1 MARPDIGKIGGTNMK
16 FFTEID
22 KTGNIAVDDMI
33 LVKDI
38 PATAGSKMLEN
49 FVPLFDAEVV
59 SRIKNAGLKLA
70 GKTAVGELGLSAFN
84 GNKNDIPCDISLNV
98 DLNGTPRR
106 MAAVCDKI
114 FIKPTYGTVSRY
126 GVIACVSSAETVGVT
141 AETADKCAEI
151 LSIISGYDEKDG
163 TSLPTEKYV
172 YDTNKNVADMKIAV
186 LSDITNKASDE
197 VKTQI
202 EKTVS
207 ALQAKGAEVQN
218 INFELSE
225 TAATAYTILMCAETC
240 NNISRFDG
248 VKYGHRTAD
257 YKNIDELY
265 TNSRTEGFT
274 LLTKTVILYGSD
286 VLSKDKYDVCYDKS
300 LRIRRL
306 ISEKLDGIFENYD
319 AVLLP
324 AGSSFEIGETEG
336 TFENMV
342 KEIEYSSIASIS
354 GNPAVIANRVQFV
367 AKKFDENTLLS
378 IAKSL

>member
-1 MARPDIGKIGGTNMK
+1 
-16 FFTEID
+16 
-22 KTGNIAVDDMI
+22 
-33 LVKDI
+33 
-38 PATAGSKMLEN
+38 
-49 FVPLFDAEVV
+49 
-59 SRIKNAGLKLA
+59 
-70 GKTAVGELGLSAFN
+70 
-84 GNKNDIPCDISLNV
+84 
-98 DLNGTPRR
+98 
-106 MAAVCDKI
+106 
-114 FIKPTYGTVSRY
+114 
-126 GVIACVSSAETVGVT
+126 
-141 AETADKCAEI
+141 
-151 LSIISGYDEKDG
+151 
-163 TSLPTEKYV
+163 
-172 YDTNKNVADMKIAV
+172 MKIAV